1 MDRQQNG
8 SISASF
14 RCVPLTPSLTPTPL
28 WGTPVNSAS
37 RSRPNAEE
45 IAAFL
50 RLRSGPTVVFATCQS
65 SPEIAKAFEL
75 GRVPAFDL
83 VIADDAHRGA
93 GPVSS
98 AFATILDATVIKARR
113 RLFMTA
119 TPRHFTGRIVRETK
133 EA

>member
-50 RLRSGPTVVFATCQS
+50 RLRSGSNRGVRDVSILTGNRQS
-65 SPEIAKAFEL
+65 I
-75 GRVPAFDL
+75 
-83 VIADDAHRGA
+83 
-93 GPVSS
+93 
-98 AFATILDATVIKARR
+98 
-113 RLFMTA
+113 
-119 TPRHFTGRIVRETK
+119 
-133 EA
+133 